1 MWFDWM
7 REDREAL
14 GFGWMREVR
23 KTLKGGVREFI
34 YLNIKEEAT

>member
-1 MWFDWM
+1 MGFGWM
-7 REDREAL
+7 REDKEAL

-34 YLNIKEEAT
+34 

>member
-1 MWFDWM
+1 MGFDWM

-34 YLNIKEEAT
+34 

>member
-1 MWFDWM
+1 MGFDWM

-14 GFGWMREVR
+14 GFGWMREVK

-34 YLNIKEEAT
+34 

>member
-1 MWFDWM
+1 MEFDWM

-14 GFGWMREVR
+14 GFGWMREVI

-34 YLNIKEEAT
+34 

>member
-1 MWFDWM
+1 MGFDWM

-23 KTLKGGVREFI
+23 KILKGGVREFI
-34 YLNIKEEAT
+34 

>member
-1 MWFDWM
+1 MGFDWM
-7 REDREAL
+7 KEDREAL

-34 YLNIKEEAT
+34 